1 MAKKNVREVP
11 PVPGISQATV
21 TTGPVPQPQPQ
32 VQVQV
37 QQPKPVVLTKKG
49 DPRANVQ
56 WSKVIPTLWSHYVN
70 NTPQRIKLVDAFMM
84 FLVVVG
90 VIQFINCALLGTF
103 VSPGK
108 LYVPLSSANVYS
120 ALQRFPL
127 WILCD
132 SWTIRLDRYV
142 AIDTNSKIQAL
153 TSCPASLR
161 LQTNEASKTDCPSV
175 SPERSVLPRL
185 LLKIWPLTLSQGI
198 RRLCRLQYH
207 LAFLCHQLHQ
217 LDGELDAISLM
228 E

>member
-1 MAKKNVREVP
+1 MAKKTVRDVP

-21 TTGPVPQPQPQ
+21 TSGPVPQPQPP
-32 VQVQV
+32 VEVQV

-56 WSKVIPTLWSHYVN
+56 WNKVIPTLWSHYVN

-103 VSPGK
+103 VSLSK
-108 LYVPLSSANVYS
+108 LYVPLSSANGYS

-132 SWTIRLDRYV
+132 GRTVRLDRYV
-142 AIDTNSKIQAL
+142 AMDIDS
-153 TSCPASLR
+153 R
-161 LQTNEASKTDCPSV
+161 V
-175 SPERSVLPRL
+175 
-185 LLKIWPLTLSQGI
+185 
-198 RRLCRLQYH
+198 
-207 LAFLCHQLHQ
+207 
-217 LDGELDAISLM
+217 
-228 E
+228 

>member
-1 MAKKNVREVP
+1 MAKKNVRDVP

-21 TTGPVPQPQPQ
+21 TSGPVPQPQ
-32 VQVQV
+32 VEAQV

-56 WSKVIPTLWSHYVN
+56 WNKVIPTLWSHYVD

-103 VSPGK
+103 VSLGK
-108 LYVPLSSANVYS
+108 LYVPLSSANRYS

-132 SWTIRLDRYV
+132 GWTVRLDRYV
-142 AIDTNSKIQAL
+142 AMDIDS
-153 TSCPASLR
+153 R
-161 LQTNEASKTDCPSV
+161 V
-175 SPERSVLPRL
+175 
-185 LLKIWPLTLSQGI
+185 
-198 RRLCRLQYH
+198 
-207 LAFLCHQLHQ
+207 
-217 LDGELDAISLM
+217 
-228 E
+228 